1 MGRRGA
7 DTLRTVL
14 RRGEPSPGSRGPAPR
29 GSRLVAFRV
38 AVLAAVLCVI
48 PLWLRAARQIRREV
62 RQGWTAPL
70 VELVSEERG
79 PGFREAVDEL
89 RRTVPP
95 DGSYLL
101 LADPDGPGALTAISL
116 RHAALPRRPV
126 LLSRY
131 GELAGEP
138 AVPPGATVVVEND
151 EEPPAVAAGAG
162 LFGRFDPGSLGIE
175 DTSLPAA
182 VDEVVLEPTGKIR
195 VKGWC
200 QGFGGVAC
208 EVAAVLL
215 NGRSVPVARMPRVP
229 RPDVEAVV
237 PSVGPCSRAGYRLTV
252 PARVVSGDRF
262 LVEVVFRTADGRWRA
277 YPKQA
282 VERPR

>member
-1 MGRRGA
+1 MGRRA
-7 DTLRTVL
+7 LDALRLVL
-14 RRGEPSPGSRGPAPR
+14 PLGFRR
-29 GSRLVAFRV
+29 VAFRV
-38 AVLAAVLCVI
+38 AVLAALLCVI

-62 RQGWTAPL
+62 RQGWTTPL
-70 VELVSEERG
+70 EVLVGEERG

-89 RRTVPP
+89 RRAVPP

-116 RHAALPRRPV
+116 RHAALPRKAM
-126 LLSRY
+126 LLRRY
-131 GELAGEP
+131 GELDGEP

-151 EEPPAVAAGAG
+151 EDPPAVAAGAG

-175 DTSLPAA
+175 DTLLPAA
-182 VDEVVLEPTGKIR
+182 VDEVVFEPTGKIR
-195 VKGWC
+195 VSGWC
-200 QGFGGVAC
+200 QGFGGVSC

-215 NGRSVPVARMPRVP
+215 NGKSVPVTRPCRVP

-237 PSVGPCSRAGYRLTV
+237 PSVGPCPRAGFRLTV
-252 PARVVSGDRF
+252 PESVASGDRF

-282 VERPR
+282 VERSR